1 MKSKKIAI
9 ISDLHADISALNTF
23 IEYINK
29 QNVDSIL
36 NLGDYISNGMNPC
49 ELFDK
54 IWDDKR
60 FINIKGYDEDILFHT
75 IRRNEVI
82 GQEEWIRKKLGKDRL
97 KKLELTPSIKVI
109 TINNKRIL
117 MCHIN
122 GWAEIMQKRAHGV
135 LGKIGDEEYNYIFI
149 GGSHRP
155 EMIYENKIFTKTR
168 IIDPGAMIGDKNR
181 GSFTILDFNHE
192 EPVIS
197 FHSVKVEHKY
207 INSKESIG
215 SIEIINGQKR
225 DVAIKDRLLYVYIKQ
240 KNEETYINQNVV
252 QKILEIGLAEAKYIS
267 IGCWAH
273 EKQTIK
279 ELLYY
284 IKCRKIKVC
293 KEGAQE
299 WYIGEISELVRE
311 LILNKRLLPC
321 GRIKWFE
328 ISFHDSINSIV
339 PLYSIYHY
347 GKEGFISTFST
358 QEFDNMEKTLKI
370 YDTAYRLENKKQ
382 AIYTKE
388 E

>member
-9 ISDLHADISALNTF
+9 VSDLHANISALNTF

-29 QNVDSIL
+29 ENVDSIL

-60 FINIKGYDEDILFHT
+60 FINIKGYDEDNLFHT
-75 IRRNEVI
+75 IRRNEGI
-82 GQEEWIRKKLGKDRL
+82 SQEEWIRKKLGKDRL
-97 KKLELTPSIKVI
+97 KKLELTPSIKLI

-155 EMIYENKIFTKTR
+155 EMIYENKIFTKTK
-168 IIDPGAMIGDKNR
+168 IIDPGSMIGDKNI
-181 GSFTILDFNHE
+181 GNFAILDFNHE

-197 FHSVKVEHKY
+197 FHSIKIE
-207 INSKESIG
+207 NESMNTNESTNEKNIDD
-215 SIEIINGQKR
+215 IR
-225 DVAIKDRLLYVYIKQ
+225 KDILLYIHANKKDGDV
-240 KNEETYINQNVV
+240 YINQNVI
-252 QKILEIGLAEAKYIS
+252 QKILEIGLTQGKYIC
-267 IGCWAH
+267 IGCWLH
-273 EKQTIK
+273 EKQIIR
-279 ELLYY
+279 ELLYHL
-284 IKCRKIKVC
+284 KCRKIKTC
-293 KEGAQE
+293 ARGAQE
-299 WYIGEISELVRE
+299 WYIGEITTGVKE

-328 ISFHDSINSIV
+328 ISFLDNINSIT
-339 PLYSIYHY
+339 PLCSIYHY
-347 GKEGFISTFST
+347 GKEGLIKQISSKETYSMK
-358 QEFDNMEKTLKI
+358 ETLKK
-370 YDTAYRLENKKQ
+370 YDSVYTLLE
-382 AIYTKE
+382 TKSVT
-388 E
+388 